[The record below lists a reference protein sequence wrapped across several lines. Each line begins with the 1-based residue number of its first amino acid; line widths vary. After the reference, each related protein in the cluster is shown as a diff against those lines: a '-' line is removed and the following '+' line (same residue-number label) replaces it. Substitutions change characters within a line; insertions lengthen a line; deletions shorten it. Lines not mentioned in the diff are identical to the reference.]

1 MTKVIPFEAEGGP
14 EITEFRTD
22 PKGKKKK
29 VIKKKDWKGDPK
41 KLREQAEK
49 YKE

>member
-1 MTKVIPFEAEGGP
+1 MVKIIPFESEGGP
-14 EITEFRTD
+14 EIIEFKTN

-29 VIKKKDWKGDPK
+29 VIKVKDWKGDSKELK
-41 KLREQAEK
+41 KQVEK